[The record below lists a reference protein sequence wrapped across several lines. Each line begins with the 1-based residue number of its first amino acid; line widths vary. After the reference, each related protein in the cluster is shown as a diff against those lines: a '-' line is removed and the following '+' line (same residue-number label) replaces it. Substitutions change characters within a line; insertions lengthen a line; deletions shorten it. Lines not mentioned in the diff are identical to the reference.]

1 MLELPDVTLCCIDT
15 VNHALAVRALRQS
28 SAQIRFG
35 RTLFISDREAGEQD
49 IEVEI
54 VPALTSREDYSQFVL
69 KSLAPRIHTS
79 HVLLVQWDGYVIN
92 PAAWHEEFL
101 GCDYIGA
108 QWFWHD
114 DGMRVGNGGFSLR
127 SRKLLLALEDSR
139 IVLTEAEDVTICR
152 AFRPLLEREHGI
164 RFASGATADA
174 FAFEAAY
181 PIGKPFGFHGLF
193 NFCRVVPPDEL
204 TELVSSFTPAIAR
217 SPQLLQLGRNC
228 VAMGQWKPAAAIF
241 RRILDEVPGHAVA
254 AAAIAA
260 VTANASSIPTV
271 GRNDP
276 CHCGS
281 GKRFKNCHGA
291 LGGVRPT
298 ATPESEAA
306 RQLEQA
312 LMLHGRGDSSGA
324 EALYRT
330 VLAAHPDH
338 ALAQHYLGVV
348 HYQRQEIAAA
358 LPLLERSVA
367 AAPGEPEFRNNL
379 GLALAAA
386 DREPDAIA
394 AYRSALMLKPDHAVA
409 WNNLGLA
416 LQSVNDVRGAIDAF
430 RRAVDIKADFAQAHW
445 NLSLALLLDG
455 QFPEGWR
462 EYDWRLALAELG
474 RGRHVYP
481 GESWDG
487 TAPAGKTLLLYA
499 EQGLGDALQFA
510 RYATLLA
517 RAGARPLI
525 HCVDAL
531 KPLIATVPGVSEVLV
546 GDEPLPDYDAYF
558 PLLSLPR
565 IFATNSETIPSR
577 TSYMTASE
585 PHRAAVR
592 VRIDST
598 RGGFNVGLVWAG
610 SKAHSN
616 DRNRSCPLPALA
628 PILALP
634 DIAWYSL
641 QHGEASKDLDAFADA
656 QRVVPLLETASLVD
670 TAALIAELD
679 LVISV
684 DTSVAHLAGA
694 LGRRCWLLL
703 PFAPDWRWM
712 LDRDDTPWY
721 PAMRLFRQSRLHD
734 WSSVV
739 TRVAAE
745 LRGLPAMKRC
755 LSLPSSGP

>member
-15 VNHALAVRALRQS
+15 VNHALALRALRKS
-28 SAQIRFG
+28 SAQVRFG
-35 RTLFISDREAGEQD
+35 RTLFISDREVSAQD
-49 IEVEI
+49 LEVEI
-54 VPALTSREDYSQFVL
+54 VPALTSRDDYSQFVL
-69 KSLAPRIHTS
+69 KSLASRIDTS

-92 PAAWHEEFL
+92 PAAWREEFL

-127 SRKLLLALEDSR
+127 SRKLLLALQDPR

-164 RFASGATADA
+164 RFASEATADA

-193 NFCRVVPPDEL
+193 NFCRVVPADEI
-204 TELVSSFTPAIAR
+204 TELVSCFSPAIAR

-228 VAMGQWKPAAAIF
+228 AAMGQWKAAAAIF
-241 RRILDEVPGHAVA
+241 RRILDEVPGHVDA
-254 AAAIAA
+254 AAGLAESS
-260 VTANASSIPTV
+260 ANASSMPAV

-276 CHCGS
+276 CPCGS

-291 LGGVRPT
+291 LESDVRPNT
-298 ATPESEAA
+298 APESGELQ
-306 RQLEQA
+306 QLKQLKQA
-312 LMLHGRGDSSGA
+312 LALHQQGDSNGA
-324 EALYRT
+324 EALYRS
-330 VLAAHPDH
+330 VLVIEPDN
-338 ALAQHYLGVV
+338 ALAQHFLGVI
-348 HYQRQEIAAA
+348 HYQRRELTAA

-367 AAPGEPEFRNNL
+367 ASPDEPEFRNNL

-386 DREPDAIA
+386 DRESDAIA
-394 AYRSALMLKPDHAVA
+394 AYRSALDLKPDHAVA

-416 LQSVNDVRGAIDAF
+416 LQSVNDVGGAIAAF
-430 RRAVDIKADFAQAHW
+430 RRAVDLKPDFAHAHW

-455 QFPEGWR
+455 QFAQGWR
-462 EYDWRLALAELG
+462 EYDWRLVLTELG

-481 GESWDG
+481 GQAWDG
-487 TAPAGKTLLLYA
+487 SAPAGKTLLLYA

-517 RAGARPLI
+517 HAGARPLI

-531 KPLIATVPGVSEVLV
+531 KPLIATVPGVGQVL
-546 GDEPLPDYDAYF
+546 GSDEPLPEYDAHF

-565 IFATNSETIPSR
+565 VFATTAETIPSPA
-577 TSYMTASE
+577 SYMTVSE
-585 PHRAAVR
+585 PHRTAAR
-592 VRIDST
+592 ARIDSS
-598 RGGFNVGLVWAG
+598 RGKLNVGLVWAG
-610 SKAHSN
+610 SREHSN
-616 DRNRSCPLPALA
+616 DRNRSCPLAALA

-634 DIAWYSL
+634 GIAWFSL
-641 QHGEASKDLDAFADA
+641 QQGEASKELDAFADPT
-656 QRVVPLLETASLVD
+656 RVIALPASAPLID

-684 DTSVAHLAGA
+684 DTSIAHLAGA

-734 WSSVV
+734 WSPVVASVAV
-739 TRVAAE
+739 E
-745 LRGLPAMKRC
+745 LRALQ
-755 LSLPSSGP
+755 L

>member
-1 MLELPDVTLCCIDT
+1 
-15 VNHALAVRALRQS
+15 
-28 SAQIRFG
+28 
-35 RTLFISDREAGEQD
+35 
-49 IEVEI
+49 
-54 VPALTSREDYSQFVL
+54 
-69 KSLAPRIHTS
+69 
-79 HVLLVQWDGYVIN
+79 VIN
-92 PAAWHEEFL
+92 PTTWREEFL

-127 SRKLLLALEDSR
+127 SRKLLLALQDPR

-164 RFASGATADA
+164 RFASEATADA

-228 VAMGQWKPAAAIF
+228 AAMSQWKPAAAIF
-241 RRILDEVPGHAVA
+241 RRILDEVPGHVDA
-254 AAAIAA
+254 AAGLAA
-260 VTANASSIPTV
+260 VSANASSMPAV

-276 CHCGS
+276 CPCGS

-291 LGGVRPT
+291 LGSDVRPNT
-298 ATPESEAA
+298 APESAELQ
-306 RQLEQA
+306 QLKQLKQA
-312 LMLHGRGDSSGA
+312 LALHQQGDSNGA
-324 EALYRT
+324 EALYRS
-330 VLAAHPDH
+330 VLMIEPDN
-338 ALAQHYLGVV
+338 ALAQHFLGVI
-348 HYQRQEIAAA
+348 HYQRRELTAA

-367 AAPGEPEFRNNL
+367 ASPDEPEFRNNL

-386 DREPDAIA
+386 DRESDAIA
-394 AYRSALMLKPDHAVA
+394 VYRSALDLKPDHAVA
-409 WNNLGLA
+409 WNNLGLS
-416 LQSVNDVRGAIDAF
+416 LQSVNDVGGAIAAF
-430 RRAVDIKADFAQAHW
+430 RRAIELNADFAHAHW

-455 QFPEGWR
+455 QFAQGWR
-462 EYDWRLALAELG
+462 EYDWRLVLTELG

-481 GESWDG
+481 GQTWDG
-487 TAPAGKTLLLYA
+487 SAPAGKTLLLYA

-517 RAGARPLI
+517 QAGARPLI

-531 KPLIATVPGVSEVLV
+531 KPLIATVPGVGQVL
-546 GDEPLPDYDAYF
+546 GSDEPLPEYDAHF

-565 IFATNSETIPSR
+565 VFATTAETIPSLA
-577 TSYMTASE
+577 SYMTVSE
-585 PHRAAVR
+585 PHRTAAR
-592 VRIDST
+592 ARIDSAPT
-598 RGGFNVGLVWAG
+598 LNIGLVWAG
-610 SKAHSN
+610 SREHSN
-616 DRNRSCPLPALA
+616 DRNRSCPLAALA

-634 DIAWYSL
+634 GIAWFSL
-641 QHGEASKDLDAFADA
+641 QQGEASKELDAFADPTHII
-656 QRVVPLLETASLVD
+656 PLPASAPLID

-684 DTSVAHLAGA
+684 DTSIAHLAGA

-734 WSSVV
+734 WSPVVASVAV
-739 TRVAAE
+739 E
-745 LRGLPAMKRC
+745 LRALQ
-755 LSLPSSGP
+755 L

>member
-1 MLELPDVTLCCIDT
+1 MLELPGVTLCCIDT

-35 RTLFISDREAGEQD
+35 RTLFISDREVSAQD
-49 IEVEI
+49 LEVEI
-54 VPALTSREDYSQFVL
+54 IPALTLRDDYSQFVL
-69 KSLAPRIHTS
+69 KSLASRIDTP

-92 PAAWHEEFL
+92 PAAWREEFF

-152 AFRPLLEREHGI
+152 AFRPLLEREHAI
-164 RFASGATADA
+164 RFASEATADA

-204 TELVSSFTPAIAR
+204 TELVSHFTPAIAR

-228 VAMGQWKPAAAIF
+228 VAMGQWKPAGAIF
-241 RRILDEVPGHAVA
+241 RRILDEIPGHVDA
-254 AAAIAA
+254 AAGLAA
-260 VTANASSIPTV
+260 ASANASSMATV

-276 CHCGS
+276 CPCGS

-291 LGGVRPT
+291 LGSDVRPNRI
-298 ATPESEAA
+298 PEPAVDQ
-306 RQLEQA
+306 RLKQA
-312 LMLHGRGDSSGA
+312 LALHQQGDSNGA
-324 EALYRT
+324 EALYRS
-330 VLAAHPDH
+330 VLAIQPDH
-338 ALAQHYLGVV
+338 ALAQHFLGVI
-348 HYQRQEIAAA
+348 HYQRQELVVA

-367 AAPGEPEFRNNL
+367 ASPDEPEFRNNL

-386 DREPDAIA
+386 DRESDAIA
-394 AYRSALMLKPDHAVA
+394 AYRSALVLKPGHAVA

-416 LQSVNDVRGAIDAF
+416 LQSINDVRGAVDAF
-430 RRAVDIKADFAQAHW
+430 RRAVDSKPDFAHAHW

-455 QFPEGWR
+455 QFAQGWR
-462 EYDWRLALAELG
+462 EYDWRLVLPELG
-474 RGRHVYP
+474 RGRHAYP
-481 GESWDG
+481 GQAWDG
-487 TAPAGKTLLLYA
+487 AAPAGKTLLLYA

-517 RAGARPLI
+517 DAGARPLI

-531 KPLIATVPGVSEVLV
+531 KPLLATVPGVSKVL
-546 GDEPLPDYDAYF
+546 GSDEPLPHYDAYF

-565 IFATNSETIPSR
+565 IFATTAETIPGQTPYITVSL
-577 TSYMTASE
+577 
-585 PHRAAVR
+585 PHRAAAR
-592 VRIDST
+592 ARIDSS
-598 RGGFNVGLVWAG
+598 RGRFNVGLVWAG
-610 SKAHSN
+610 SKQHSN
-616 DRNRSCPLPALA
+616 DRNRSCPLAALA
-628 PILALP
+628 PLLALP
-634 DIAWYSL
+634 DIAWFSL
-641 QHGEASKDLDAFADA
+641 QQGEASKELDAFAGPK
-656 QRVVPLLETASLVD
+656 RVVALPASALLVD

-684 DTSVAHLAGA
+684 DTSVAHLAGVLA
-694 LGRRCWLLL
+694 RRCWLLL

-712 LDRDDTPWY
+712 LGRDDTPWY
-721 PAMRLFRQSRLHD
+721 PTMRLFRQSRAHD

-739 TRVAAE
+739 ARLAAD
-745 LRGLPAMKRC
+745 LRALAA
-755 LSLPSSGP
+755 